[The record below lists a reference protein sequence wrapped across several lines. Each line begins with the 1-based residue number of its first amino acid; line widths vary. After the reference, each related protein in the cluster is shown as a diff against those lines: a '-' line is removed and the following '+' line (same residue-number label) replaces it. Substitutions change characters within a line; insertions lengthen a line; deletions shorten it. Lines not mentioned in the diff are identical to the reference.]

1 MLGRQC
7 QGSSVSKGSNWELN
21 EPWLGKG
28 LRSLLSFGYVYYEVI
43 RKNESKLVPQEKLS
57 HRGIRHNP
65 RGSTPGFKW
74 QGWSNGGKNQNPKKS
89 LDQNLTPKK
98 SLAEFPSHE
107 NLQKALNYITWK
119 TETLV
124 LNTPKYTYLN
134 QATPRKYLPKFSYPK
149 KSRNRKFP
157 THTKTLRSSRSL
169 EIRNTPGPRSPPPT
183 GARFRIN
190 GLHWYKTCQAP
201 FRTRIKWV
209 ENVV

>member
-7 QGSSVSKGSNWELN
+7 QGSSVSKGSKWELN

-28 LRSLLSFGYVYYEVI
+28 LRSLLSFGYMYYEVI

-98 SLAEFPSHE
+98 SLAEFPSHK
-107 NLQKALNYITWK
+107 NLQKALNYITRK

-124 LNTPKYTYLN
+124 LHTQKNTFLN
-134 QATPRKYLPKFSYPK
+134 QATPRKYLPKISYPK
-149 KSRNRKFP
+149 KSRNRKFQTP
-157 THTKTLRSSRSL
+157 KNPSIIPVTWNRKDTLGTHPDSVSMS
-169 EIRNTPGPRSPPPT
+169 IS
-183 GARFRIN
+183 
-190 GLHWYKTCQAP
+190 
-201 FRTRIKWV
+201 KWPMT
-209 ENVV
+209 VVL